1 MGNYVQFWQFFEYET
16 TFHFWFLE
24 KEQFEASILDQ
35 LESGGIKKHCLSTYN
50 WMIKGVKLY
59 LSAPEAREAFKKNLL
74 VSQFN
79 LPEVDMM
86 VEVEKE
92 IEHQKR
98 PPSVHFWLATPK
110 ECVGEAHGRH
120 HKRETDHQL
129 HPASQD
135 GQEEEGGF

>member
-1 MGNYVQFWQFFEYET
+1 MGNYVQFWQFLEYET
-16 TFHFWFLE
+16 TFHFRFLE

-74 VSQFN
+74 VSQIN

-92 IEHQKR
+92 IEHQNR
-98 PPSVHFWLATPK
+98 PPSVP
-110 ECVGEAHGRH
+110 
-120 HKRETDHQL
+120 
-129 HPASQD
+129 S
-135 GQEEEGGF
+135 